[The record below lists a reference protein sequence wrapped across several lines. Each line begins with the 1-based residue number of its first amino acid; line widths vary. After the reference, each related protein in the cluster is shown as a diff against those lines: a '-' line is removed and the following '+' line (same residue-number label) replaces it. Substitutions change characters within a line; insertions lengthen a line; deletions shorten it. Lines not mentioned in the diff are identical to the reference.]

1 MASSLEKSKSNKEAL
16 VMIRFIFDLKIG
28 TGEDFY
34 LVSKNER
41 IEHDVDEDEF
51 ENFSSMN
58 QEELVKYLLDSLDM
72 MHDYIEEFFSDYL
85 IHDRSF
91 IDKVDIL
98 DISNVRIKKIGKS
111 SKRSSSMKAAEVMKL
126 LDITRPTLC
135 KYVKEGKIKTDACVN
150 GQYRYNKESVYALIK
165 SK

>member
-1 MASSLEKSKSNKEAL
+1 
-16 VMIRFIFDLKIG
+16 MIRFIFDLKIG
-28 TGEDFY
+28 NRKKIN
-34 LVSKNER
+34 LINKNER
-41 IEHDVDEDEF
+41 IDKDAEL
-51 ENFSSMN
+51 ENFSNMN
-58 QEELVKYLLDSLDM
+58 QEELVKYLTDILDYDM
-72 MHDYIEEFFSDYL
+72 THDYIEEFFSYSL

-165 SK
+165 NK

>member
-1 MASSLEKSKSNKEAL
+1 
-16 VMIRFIFDLKIG
+16 MIRFIFDLKIG

-41 IEHDVDEDEF
+41 IDQDVEL

-58 QEELVKYLLDSLDM
+58 QEELARYLLDSLDM
-72 MHDYIEEFFSDYL
+72 THDYVEDFFSDAL
-85 IHDRSF
+85 IHDKSF

-98 DISNVRIKKIGKS
+98 DISNVRIKRLGKS

-126 LDITRPTLC
+126 LGITRPTLC

>member
-1 MASSLEKSKSNKEAL
+1 
-16 VMIRFIFDLKIG
+16 MIRFIFDLKIG

-41 IEHDVDEDEF
+41 IDHDVDEEEL
-51 ENFSSMN
+51 ENFLNMN
-58 QEELVKYLLDSLDM
+58 QEELVKYLNDLFDYDM
-72 MHDYIEEFFSDYL
+72 LCDHIEDFFSDSL
-85 IHDRSF
+85 IHNKSF

-98 DISNVRIKKIGKS
+98 DISNVRIKILNKS
-111 SKRSSSMKAAEVMKL
+111 SKKSSSMKAAEVMKL
-126 LDITRPTLC
+126 LGITRPTLC

-165 SK
+165 SN

>member
-1 MASSLEKSKSNKEAL
+1 
-16 VMIRFIFDLKIG
+16 MIRFIFDLKIG

-41 IEHDVDEDEF
+41 IDQDIEL

-58 QEELVKYLLDSLDM
+58 QEELARYLTDLFDYDM
-72 MHDYIEEFFSDYL
+72 MCDHIEDFFSDTL
-85 IHDRSF
+85 IHDKSF

-111 SKRSSSMKAAEVMKL
+111 SERSSSMKAAEVMKL

-165 SK
+165 NK

>member
-1 MASSLEKSKSNKEAL
+1 
-16 VMIRFIFDLKIG
+16 MIRFIFDLKIG

-41 IEHDVDEDEF
+41 IDQDVEL

-58 QEELVKYLLDSLDM
+58 QEELAKYLLDLLDYDM
-72 MHDYIEEFFSDYL
+72 THDYIEEFFSDYL

-98 DISNVRIKKIGKS
+98 DISNVRIKKIGKPS
-111 SKRSSSMKAAEVMKL
+111 ARSSSMKAAEVMKL

-165 SK
+165 NK

>member
-1 MASSLEKSKSNKEAL
+1 
-16 VMIRFIFDLKIG
+16 MIRFIFDLKIG

-41 IEHDVDEDEF
+41 IEHDVDEDEW
-51 ENFSSMN
+51 ENFSNMN
-58 QEELVKYLLDSLDM
+58 QEELAKYLLDLLDM
-72 MHDYIEEFFSDYL
+72 THDYVEEFFSDSL
-85 IHDRSF
+85 IHNRSF

-98 DISNVRIKKIGKS
+98 DISNVRIKKIGKQS
-111 SKRSSSMKAAEVMKL
+111 ARSSSMKAAEVMKL

-165 SK
+165 K

>member
-1 MASSLEKSKSNKEAL
+1 
-16 VMIRFIFDLKIG
+16 MIRFIFDLKIG

-41 IEHDVDEDEF
+41 IDQDVEL

-58 QEELVKYLLDSLDM
+58 QEELAKYLTDLLDM
-72 MHDYIEEFFSDYL
+72 THDYVEEFFSDAL

-111 SKRSSSMKAAEVMKL
+111 SNRSSSMKAAEVMKL

-165 SK
+165 NK

>member
-1 MASSLEKSKSNKEAL
+1 
-16 VMIRFIFDLKIG
+16 MIRFIFDLKIG

-41 IEHDVDEDEF
+41 IEHDVDEDEW
-51 ENFSSMN
+51 EEFSNMS
-58 QEELVKYLLDSLDM
+58 QEELAKFLLASLDM
-72 MHDYIEEFFSDYL
+72 THDYIEEFFSDAL

-165 SK
+165 SN

>member
-1 MASSLEKSKSNKEAL
+1 
-16 VMIRFIFDLKIG
+16 MIRFIFDLKIG

-34 LVSKNER
+34 LVSKNQR
-41 IEHDVDEDEF
+41 IDQDVEQEEL
-51 ENFSSMN
+51 ENFFSMN
-58 QEELVKYLLDSLDM
+58 QEELAKYLTDLLDYDM
-72 MHDYIEEFFSDYL
+72 THDYIEDFFSDNL
-85 IHDRSF
+85 IHNKSF

-98 DISNVRIKKIGKS
+98 DISNVRIKKIGKPS
-111 SKRSSSMKAAEVMKL
+111 ARSSSMKAAEVMKL

-165 SK
+165 K

>member
-1 MASSLEKSKSNKEAL
+1 
-16 VMIRFIFDLKIG
+16 MIRFIFDLKIG

-41 IEHDVDEDEF
+41 IDQDVEL

-58 QEELVKYLLDSLDM
+58 QEELARYLTDLFDYDM
-72 MHDYIEEFFSDYL
+72 THDYVEDFFSDAL

-98 DISNVRIKKIGKS
+98 DISNVRIKKIGKPS
-111 SKRSSSMKAAEVMKL
+111 ARSSSMKAAEVMKL

-150 GQYRYNKESVYALIK
+150 GQYKYNKESVYALIK
-165 SK
+165 NK

>member
-1 MASSLEKSKSNKEAL
+1 
-16 VMIRFIFDLKIG
+16 MIRFIFDLKIG

-41 IEHDVDEDEF
+41 IDQDTEL
-51 ENFSSMN
+51 ENFSNMN
-58 QEELVKYLLDSLDM
+58 QEELSKYLLDLLDYDM
-72 MHDYIEEFFSDYL
+72 THDYIEDFFSDKL

-98 DISNVRIKKIGKS
+98 DISNVRIKKISKS
-111 SKRSSSMKAAEVMKL
+111 SSRSSSMKAAEVMKL
-126 LDITRPTLC
+126 LGITRPTLC
-135 KYVKEGKIKTDACVN
+135 KYVKEGKIKTDTCVN

-165 SK
+165 NK

>member
-1 MASSLEKSKSNKEAL
+1 
-16 VMIRFIFDLKIG
+16 MIRFIFDLKIG

-41 IEHDVDEDEF
+41 IDQDVEEEEL
-51 ENFSSMN
+51 ENFFSMN
-58 QEELVKYLLDSLDM
+58 QEELARYLTDVLDYDM
-72 MHDYIEEFFSDYL
+72 THDYIEEFFSDSL
-85 IHDRSF
+85 IHDKSF

-98 DISNVRIKKIGKS
+98 DISNVRIKKICKPS
-111 SKRSSSMKAAEVMKL
+111 ARSSSMKAAEVMKL

-165 SK
+165 NK

>member
-1 MASSLEKSKSNKEAL
+1 
-16 VMIRFIFDLKIG
+16 MIRFIFDLKIG

-41 IEHDVDEDEF
+41 IDQDVDQEEL
-51 ENFSSMN
+51 ENFFSMN
-58 QEELVKYLLDSLDM
+58 QEELAKYLTDVLDYDM
-72 MHDYIEEFFSDYL
+72 THDYIEEFFSDSL
-85 IHDRSF
+85 IHDKSF

-98 DISNVRIKKIGKS
+98 DISHVRIKKIGKPS
-111 SKRSSSMKAAEVMKL
+111 ARSSSMKAAEVMKL
-126 LDITRPTLC
+126 LGITRPTLC

-165 SK
+165 NK

>member
-1 MASSLEKSKSNKEAL
+1 
-16 VMIRFIFDLKIG
+16 MIRFIFDLKIG

-41 IEHDVDEDEF
+41 IDQDVEL

-58 QEELVKYLLDSLDM
+58 QEELVKYLTDLLDYDVT
-72 MHDYIEEFFSDYL
+72 HDYIEDFFSDKL

-98 DISNVRIKKIGKS
+98 DISNVRIKKIGKPS
-111 SKRSSSMKAAEVMKL
+111 ARSNSMKAAEVMKL

-165 SK
+165 NK

>member
-1 MASSLEKSKSNKEAL
+1 
-16 VMIRFIFDLKIG
+16 MIRFIFDLKIG

-41 IEHDVDEDEF
+41 IDKDVEL
-51 ENFSSMN
+51 ENFFSMN
-58 QEELVKYLLDSLDM
+58 QEELAKYLLDLLDYDM
-72 MHDYIEEFFSDYL
+72 THDYIEDFFSYKL

-91 IDKVDIL
+91 IDKVDIF
-98 DISNVRIKKIGKS
+98 DISNVRIKKICKPS
-111 SKRSSSMKAAEVMKL
+111 ARSSSMKAAEVMKL

-150 GQYRYNKESVYALIK
+150 GQYRYNKESVYALTK
-165 SK
+165 NK

>member
-1 MASSLEKSKSNKEAL
+1 
-16 VMIRFIFDLKIG
+16 MIRFIFDLKIG

-41 IEHDVDEDEF
+41 IDQDIEL

-58 QEELVKYLLDSLDM
+58 QEELARYLTDVLDYDM
-72 MHDYIEEFFSDYL
+72 THDYVEDFFSDSL
-85 IHDRSF
+85 THDKSF

-98 DISNVRIKKIGKS
+98 DISNVRIKKIGKPS
-111 SKRSSSMKAAEVMKL
+111 ARSSSMKAAEVMKL

-165 SK
+165 SN

>member
-1 MASSLEKSKSNKEAL
+1 
-16 VMIRFIFDLKIG
+16 MIRFIFDLKIG

-41 IEHDVDEDEF
+41 IDQDIEL

-58 QEELVKYLLDSLDM
+58 QEELARYLLDLLDM
-72 MHDYIEEFFSDYL
+72 THDYIEEFFSDAL
-85 IHDRSF
+85 IHDKSF

-98 DISNVRIKKIGKS
+98 DISNVRIKKIDKPS
-111 SKRSSSMKAAEVMKL
+111 ARSSSMKAAEVMKL
-126 LDITRPTLC
+126 LNITRPTLC

-165 SK
+165 SN

>member
-1 MASSLEKSKSNKEAL
+1 
-16 VMIRFIFDLKIG
+16 MIRFIFDLKIG

-41 IEHDVDEDEF
+41 IDQDVEL

-58 QEELVKYLLDSLDM
+58 QEELARYLLDSLDM
-72 MHDYIEEFFSDYL
+72 THDYVEDFFSDAL
-85 IHDRSF
+85 IHDKSF

-98 DISNVRIKKIGKS
+98 DISNVRIKRLGKS

-126 LDITRPTLC
+126 LGITRPTLC

-165 SK
+165 TN

>member
-1 MASSLEKSKSNKEAL
+1 
-16 VMIRFIFDLKIG
+16 MIRFIFDLKIG

-41 IEHDVDEDEF
+41 IDQDVEWEEF
-51 ENFSSMN
+51 SNMN
-58 QEELVKYLLDSLDM
+58 QEELARYVTDLFDCDM
-72 MHDYIEEFFSDYL
+72 ICDHIEDFFSDSL
-85 IHDRSF
+85 IHNKSF

-98 DISNVRIKKIGKS
+98 DISNVRIKRLDKS
-111 SKRSSSMKAAEVMKL
+111 SKKSSSMKAAEVMKL

-150 GQYRYNKESVYALIK
+150 GQYRYNKDSVYALIK

>member
-1 MASSLEKSKSNKEAL
+1 
-16 VMIRFIFDLKIG
+16 MIRFIFDLKIG

-41 IEHDVDEDEF
+41 IDQDVDEEEL
-51 ENFSSMN
+51 ENFSNMN
-58 QEELVKYLLDSLDM
+58 QEELAKYLTDVLDYYM
-72 MHDYIEEFFSDYL
+72 THDYVDDFFSDSL

-98 DISNVRIKKIGKS
+98 DISNVRIKKLGKS
-111 SKRSSSMKAAEVMKL
+111 SARSSSMKAAEVMKL

-165 SK
+165 NK

>member
-1 MASSLEKSKSNKEAL
+1 
-16 VMIRFIFDLKIG
+16 MIRFIFDLKIG

-41 IEHDVDEDEF
+41 IDQDIEL

-58 QEELVKYLLDSLDM
+58 QEELARYLLDLLDM
-72 MHDYIEEFFSDYL
+72 THDYIEEFFSDSL

-126 LDITRPTLC
+126 LGITRPTLC

-165 SK
+165 NN

>member
-1 MASSLEKSKSNKEAL
+1 
-16 VMIRFIFDLKIG
+16 MIRFIFDLKIG

-41 IEHDVDEDEF
+41 IDQDIEF

-58 QEELVKYLLDSLDM
+58 QEELARYLLDSLDM
-72 MHDYIEEFFSDYL
+72 THDYIEDFFSDSL
-85 IHDRSF
+85 IHNKSF

-111 SKRSSSMKAAEVMKL
+111 SNRSSSMKAAEVMKL
-126 LDITRPTLC
+126 LGITRPTLC

-165 SK
+165 NN

>member
-1 MASSLEKSKSNKEAL
+1 
-16 VMIRFIFDLKIG
+16 MIRFIFDLKIG

-41 IEHDVDEDEF
+41 IDQDTEL

-58 QEELVKYLLDSLDM
+58 QEELARYLTDLLDYDM
-72 MHDYIEEFFSDYL
+72 THDYVENFFSDKL
-85 IHDRSF
+85 IHDKSF

-111 SKRSSSMKAAEVMKL
+111 SARSSSMKAAEVMKL

-165 SK
+165 NK

>member
-1 MASSLEKSKSNKEAL
+1 
-16 VMIRFIFDLKIG
+16 MIRFIFDLKIG

-41 IEHDVDEDEF
+41 IDQDIEL
-51 ENFSSMN
+51 ENFSNMN
-58 QEELVKYLLDSLDM
+58 QEELVKYLNDLFDYDM
-72 MHDYIEEFFSDYL
+72 LCDHIEDFFSDKL
-85 IHDRSF
+85 IHNKSF

-98 DISNVRIKKIGKS
+98 DISNVRIKKIGKPS
-111 SKRSSSMKAAEVMKL
+111 ARSSSMKAAEVMKL

-165 SK
+165 NN